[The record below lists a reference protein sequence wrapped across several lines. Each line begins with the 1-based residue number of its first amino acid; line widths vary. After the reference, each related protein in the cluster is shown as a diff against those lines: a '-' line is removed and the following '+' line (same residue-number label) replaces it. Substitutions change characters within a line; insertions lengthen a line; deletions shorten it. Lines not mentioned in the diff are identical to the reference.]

1 MSYLY
6 FADNDDMP
14 NCYHNFQ
21 DDACVLD
28 AICSHNNL
36 LKLMLYLALLYRTEA
51 TRVRL
56 FSSSKSCT
64 VLYCTS
70 KDPLYLLPNASMDR
84 AGHLL
89 LFHTFSFDI
98 CIYYP

>member
-1 MSYLY
+1 MIMTFDYYHPHGIIMSYLY

-36 LKLMLYLALLYRTEA
+36 LKLMLYLALPY
-51 TRVRL
+51 
-56 FSSSKSCT
+56 
-64 VLYCTS
+64 
-70 KDPLYLLPNASMDR
+70 
-84 AGHLL
+84 
-89 LFHTFSFDI
+89 
-98 CIYYP
+98 